1 MKHTLKGWLVDN
13 AVTVDNKE
21 DKILMLESAGSLTLE
36 DILSAM
42 KKEDTGL
49 REETIEHAVKLYH
62 RVLSDLILSGY
73 SVNTGLF
80 RAVPQF
86 RGVVD
91 GGQWD
96 QKKEFNLRLLY
107 PGQGLARSYCAD
119 FSQHLGRE
127 TGRHVYNRWRRCRHP
142 CHGRHGNRRTQLHP
156 ERTLD
161 KSRW

>member
-36 DILSAM
+36 DILSEM

-49 REETIEHAVKLYH
+49 REETIEHAVKLSPCVV
-62 RVLSDLILSGY
+62 RLD
-73 SVNTGLF
+73 TERLF
-80 RAVPQF
+80 GEYRTFPSRTPIPWCSRRRTV
-86 RGVVD
+86 GS
-91 GGQWD
+91 
-96 QKKEFNLRLLY
+96 KKEFNLRLLY
-107 PGQGLARSYCAD
+107 PRQGLARSYCAD